1 MKMKYFVILIG
12 AIDFLIS
19 YNGGIAQM
27 ALLTGLLFGL
37 LYVKSPRVRGFDPM
51 ASIQSSY
58 RAWKLKR
65 AKRKFQVYLRKHGS
79 DRDVN

>member
-1 MKMKYFVILIG
+1 VKYFVILIG
-12 AIDFLIS
+12 AINFLIS
-19 YNGGIAQM
+19 YNGSPGQM

-37 LYVKSPRVRGFDPM
+37 LYVKSPRVRGFDPV
-51 ASIQSSY
+51 ASIDASY

-79 DRDVN
+79 DRDIN